1 MFRLLYQKEEFALRV
16 VATYLPD
23 EGCVRCFANEEY
35 KASITIDSRQ
45 SINETVNTGKRPTE
59 SEADEIPDISLLRKK
74 RVQLFSKSNSF
85 SSDVID
91 YGDDEVER
99 HFSSKDN
106 ENSSEPSDAD
116 GKAESLDNLN
126 GKDII
131 NEAIT
136 KYKEKN
142 CKCPK

>member
-1 MFRLLYQKEEFALRV
+1 M
-16 VATYLPD
+16 VAD
-23 EGCVRCFANEEY
+23 
-35 KASITIDSRQ
+35 K
-45 SINETVNTGKRPTE
+45 
-59 SEADEIPDISLLRKK
+59 IPDISLLRKK

-106 ENSSEPSDAD
+106 ENSSEQSDAD
-116 GKAESLDNLN
+116 GKAESLDNFN

-136 KYKEKN
+136 KYKEKIAN
-142 CKCPK
+142 APDNTIIVQRNEQKFRKFFFEIVSIYQCSMYVLFLQERVQ